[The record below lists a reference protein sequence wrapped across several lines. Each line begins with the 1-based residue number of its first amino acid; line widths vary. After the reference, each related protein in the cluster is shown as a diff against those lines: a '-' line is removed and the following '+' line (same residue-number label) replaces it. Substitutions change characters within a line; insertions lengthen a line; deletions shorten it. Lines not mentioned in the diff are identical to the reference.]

1 MVELKGP
8 FKLRLHF
15 NPSHFHFLI
24 WIIFIFS
31 LFNHL
36 FLGVFVQN
44 LVVGR
49 AGQCGLL
56 VAALAEAEVARED
69 EHAPHP
75 HPPMVGQTVWGG
87 VRKERP
93 AKCKTAV
100 SKNQPITSY
109 KLPVSFELICVSFVC
124 PLFRRYGKSSGRRAK
139 RANMIFKQEILCH
152 PIL

>member
-1 MVELKGP
+1 M
-8 FKLRLHF
+8 
-15 NPSHFHFLI
+15 
-24 WIIFIFS
+24 
-31 LFNHL
+31 
-36 FLGVFVQN
+36 
-44 LVVGR
+44 VGR

-75 HPPMVGQTVWGG
+75 HPPMVGQTVWEG

-109 KLPVSFELICVSFVC
+109 KLPVSFELICQCQFAPCSDDMESQAVDV
-124 PLFRRYGKSSGRRAK
+124 L
-139 RANMIFKQEILCH
+139 
-152 PIL
+152 

>member
-8 FKLRLHF
+8 FKLRLLF

-24 WIIFIFS
+24 WLTLIYIQSLGLFLSFRYLII
-31 LFNHL
+31 L

-75 HPPMVGQTVWGG
+75 HPPMVGQTVWEG

-100 SKNQPITSY
+100 SKN
-109 KLPVSFELICVSFVC
+109 
-124 PLFRRYGKSSGRRAK
+124 
-139 RANMIFKQEILCH
+139 
-152 PIL
+152 

>member
-1 MVELKGP
+1 M
-8 FKLRLHF
+8 
-15 NPSHFHFLI
+15 
-24 WIIFIFS
+24 
-31 LFNHL
+31 
-36 FLGVFVQN
+36 
-44 LVVGR
+44 VGR

-75 HPPMVGQTVWGG
+75 HPPMVGQTVWEG

-109 KLPVSFELICVSFVC
+109 KLPVSFELMCQFRL
-124 PLFRRYGKSSGRRAK
+124 PLVQTIWKIK
-139 RANMIFKQEILCH
+139 W
-152 PIL
+152 